1 MNKQLPPVLFQ
12 LLGVAIAI
20 VAVIVWLHS
29 GHASYPITSLA
40 LALMLG
46 GRVVS
51 TLGLSKEDPDQY
63 RVPPSLP
70 HRKERREIE
79 EESENDEEQTEA
91 RPMLPKVKE
100 EAV

>member
-1 MNKQLPPVLFQ
+1 M
-12 LLGVAIAI
+12 AIAV
-20 VAVIVWLHS
+20 VAVIVWLHT

-51 TLGLSKEDPDQY
+51 TLGITKEDKDDY

-70 HRKERREIE
+70 HKEERRE
-79 EESENDEEQTEA
+79 EQKLLVEGGA
-91 RPMLPKVKE
+91 KPEPLQPLPE
-100 EAV
+100 RELDP